1 MEDRNGRREAA
12 GRGNDSGKLK
22 GRQVKG
28 GGGANVKSSGKH
40 GRERFG
46 SKEGKGA
53 GKRQERKSG
62 TPAGSRH
69 AEEIRTGQD
78 RKPDAGKQLCP
89 VFGVCGGCQFLDV
102 PYEKQL
108 KDKQKQV
115 ETLLKGM
122 CRVHSIEGMEQP
134 FHYRD
139 KVHAVFGYRKGQA
152 VSGVYREGTHQLV
165 PVERCLIEDEK
176 ADEIIGT
183 IRGMLKSFKIR
194 TYDEDTGFGF
204 LRHVLVKRGFVTGE
218 IMAVF
223 VTASPVFPSRNNF
236 IRVLREKH
244 PEITT
249 IIQNLNDRNTSMV
262 LGEKEKV
269 LYGKGYIED
278 VLCGYTFR
286 ISSKSFYQVNPV
298 QTEKLYKRAI
308 EAAGLT
314 GKETVIDAYCGIGT
328 IGISASGKAG
338 RVIGVELN
346 QDAVRDAVANAR
358 RNRIDNIQFYHN
370 DAGKFMTAMARDGER
385 ADVVFMDPP
394 RSGST
399 EEFIEAVAFM
409 GAKRVVYISCNPET
423 LARDVK
429 VFGKKGY
436 KALGAWAFDMF
447 PFTGNCEVVVS
458 LSRGEIESKKV
469 RVEF

>member
-1 MEDRNGRREAA
+1 M
-12 GRGNDSGKLK
+12 S
-22 GRQVKG
+22 
-28 GGGANVKSSGKH
+28 
-40 GRERFG
+40 
-46 SKEGKGA
+46 
-53 GKRQERKSG
+53 
-62 TPAGSRH
+62 
-69 AEEIRTGQD
+69 
-78 RKPDAGKQLCP
+78 
-89 VFGVCGGCQFLDV
+89 V

-108 KDKQKQV
+108 KDKQNQV
-115 ETLLKGM
+115 ETLLRGM
-122 CRVHSIEGMEQP
+122 CRVYSIEGMEQP
-134 FHYRD
+134 FHYRN

-152 VSGVYREGTHQLV
+152 VSGVYREGTHELV

-218 IMAVF
+218 IMVVF

-262 LGEKEKV
+262 LGDKEKV

-328 IGISASGKAG
+328 IGIAASGKAG

-370 DAGKFMTAMARDGER
+370 DAGKFMTGMARDGER
-385 ADVVFMDPP
+385 ADVMFMDPP

-436 KALGAWAFDMF
+436 EALGAWAFDMF

>member
-1 MEDRNGRREAA
+1 M
-12 GRGNDSGKLK
+12 S
-22 GRQVKG
+22 
-28 GGGANVKSSGKH
+28 
-40 GRERFG
+40 
-46 SKEGKGA
+46 
-53 GKRQERKSG
+53 
-62 TPAGSRH
+62 
-69 AEEIRTGQD
+69 
-78 RKPDAGKQLCP
+78 
-89 VFGVCGGCQFLDV
+89 V

-108 KDKQKQV
+108 KDKQNQV
-115 ETLLKGM
+115 ETLLRGM
-122 CRVHSIEGMEQP
+122 CRVYSIEGMEQP
-134 FHYRD
+134 FHYRN
-139 KVHAVFGYRKGQA
+139 KVHGVFGYRKGQA
-152 VSGVYREGTHQLV
+152 VSGVYREGTHELV

-204 LRHVLVKRGFVTGE
+204 LRHVLVRRGFVTGE
-218 IMAVF
+218 IMVVF

-262 LGEKEKV
+262 LGDKEKV

-278 VLCGYTFR
+278 VLCGCTFR

-328 IGISASGKAG
+328 IGIAASGKAG

-358 RNRIDNIQFYHN
+358 RNGVDNIQFYHN
-370 DAGKFMTAMARDGER
+370 DAGKFMAAMARDGEG

-399 EEFIEAVAFM
+399 EEFIEAVALM

-436 KALGAWAFDMF
+436 EALGAWAFDMF